1 MHSPSHAQRTHL
13 RSTVQEYLVQYCT
26 VPPSLPSLSSFVNWL
41 RGWQG
46 GTDAAGPC
54 PLLLAG
60 SIDMHSF
67 ACLFVYKLLSALHNI
82 LSITLDHLR
91 ISHRISP
98 SHQFT
103 IDEWPMDPHGGRV
116 NQDGVGTLV
125 SFLNLRGRRGI
136 LTMVAQEA
144 TSVMIVKHCK
154 GIFGSTRQ
162 D

>member
-1 MHSPSHAQRTHL
+1 ML
-13 RSTVQEYLVQYCT
+13 RDRARY
-26 VPPSLPSLSSFVNWL
+26 FWL
-41 RGWQG
+41 
-46 GTDAAGPC
+46 A
-54 PLLLAG
+54 PLT
-60 SIDMHSF
+60 
-67 ACLFVYKLLSALHNI
+67 CI
-82 LSITLDHLR
+82 LSLAYSSTSCSQFCTIFLSTTLDHLR

-103 IDEWPMDPHGGRV
+103 IDECPMDPHGGRV

-125 SFLNLRGRRGI
+125 SFLHLRGRRGI
-136 LTMVAQEA
+136 LTMVGQEA